1 MKSRII
7 PISIAVVLAVAALAC
22 ILMQCYVKYDI
33 ERFDKDR
40 RVTENFVAES
50 IDIID
55 GEKRLFYVKYARM
68 GYDDATGEH
77 RTDRNHYDITDD
89 HGNSLVNMKEFGKL
103 KQRAGNW
110 IAVKK
115 GSKTAIVDIKKS
127 VKRAEAVYTVYDGAV
142 ISSDGKYAVVKENGR
157 CYVQNMRGRVLYE
170 SEDLNAS
177 SPKAG
182 YIAEKTDG
190 GRQAVVNFK
199 TGRSEYELPKGEE
212 AVAYGS
218 GFWVIGIA
226 DDKYESGYSDYYLLD
241 DKYNMAFG
249 GRLITE
255 YKICDGYIWLLYEP
269 CRFYDSRNTDD
280 EYSIGEYKAA
290 VINKDG
296 EIVYNGEYG
305 TFFRGIS
312 GDVLAVSIRS
322 GLCGAND
329 ISYMYLAGDNAG
341 KVFLTSKDLY
351 YMDFDDGVGAVCSMK
366 SRYAEDRRCMGGEN
380 SPAYEWSYVD
390 EKLKH
395 LASGGLSGGA
405 TDGGYGIDDYGE
417 EQCLINFK
425 GEVKNDE
432 QY

>member
-22 ILMQCYVKYDI
+22 ILMQCYVKYDKG
-33 ERFDKDR
+33 KD
-40 RVTENFVAES
+40 TEVRYPFVAGTIE
-50 IDIID
+50 IID
-55 GEKRLFYVKYARM
+55 GSQRLFYVKNVRM
-68 GYDDATGEH
+68 GYDENTGEF

-89 HGNSLVNMKEFGKL
+89 HGNSLVNMKEFGEL
-103 KQRAGNW
+103 KQRAGDW

-127 VKRAEAVYTVYDGAV
+127 VKRAEAVYTVYDDAV
-142 ISSDGKYAVVKENGR
+142 ISSDGKYAVVKEKGI
-157 CYVQNMRGRVLYE
+157 CYVRNMRGKVLYE
-170 SEDLNAS
+170 SEDPNAS

-182 YIAEKTDG
+182 YIVESTTG

-199 TGRSEYELPKGEE
+199 TGRTEYELPKGEE
-212 AVAYGS
+212 AVEHGS
-218 GFWVIGIA
+218 GFWVIGIE
-226 DDKYESGYSDYYLLD
+226 DDKYESGYSGYYLLD
-241 DKYNMAFG
+241 DRYNMAFG

-269 CRFYDSRNTDD
+269 GRTYDSRNTDD

-290 VINKDG
+290 VINEEG
-296 EIVYNGEYG
+296 EIVYRGEYG

-395 LASGGLSGGA
+395 LARGGLSGGA

>member
-1 MKSRII
+1 
-7 PISIAVVLAVAALAC
+7 
-22 ILMQCYVKYDI
+22 
-33 ERFDKDR
+33 
-40 RVTENFVAES
+40 
-50 IDIID
+50 
-55 GEKRLFYVKYARM
+55 
-68 GYDDATGEH
+68 
-77 RTDRNHYDITDD
+77 
-89 HGNSLVNMKEFGKL
+89 
-103 KQRAGNW
+103 
-110 IAVKK
+110 
-115 GSKTAIVDIKKS
+115 
-127 VKRAEAVYTVYDGAV
+127 
-142 ISSDGKYAVVKENGR
+142 
-157 CYVQNMRGRVLYE
+157 
-170 SEDLNAS
+170 
-177 SPKAG
+177 
-182 YIAEKTDG
+182 
-190 GRQAVVNFK
+190 
-199 TGRSEYELPKGEE
+199 
-212 AVAYGS
+212 
-218 GFWVIGIA
+218 
-226 DDKYESGYSDYYLLD
+226 
-241 DKYNMAFG
+241 MAFG

-255 YKICDGYIWLLYEP
+255 YEICDGYIWLLYEP
-269 CRFYDSRNTDD
+269 GCIYGSRNADD

-290 VINKDG
+290 VINEDG
-296 EIVYNGEYG
+296 EIVYKGEYG

-405 TDGGYGIDDYGE
+405 TAGGYGIDDYGE

>member
-7 PISIAVVLAVAALAC
+7 PISIAVVLAIAALAC

-40 RVTENFVAES
+40 RVTENFNAES

-55 GEKRLFYVKYARM
+55 GEQRLFYVKNVRM
-68 GYDDATGEH
+68 GYDANAGEF

-89 HGNSLVNMKEFGKL
+89 HGNSLVNMKEFGEM

-127 VKRAEAVYTVYDGAV
+127 VKRAEAVYTVYDDAV
-142 ISSDGKYAVVKENGR
+142 ISSDGKYAVVKENGI

-170 SEDLNAS
+170 AEDPNAS

-182 YIAEKTDG
+182 YIVEKTDG

-199 TGRSEYELPKGEE
+199 TGRTEYELPKGEE

-218 GFWVIGIA
+218 GFWVIGIVN
-226 DDKYESGYSDYYLLD
+226 DKYESGYSDYYLLD
-241 DKYNMAFG
+241 DGYNMAFG

-255 YKICDGYIWLLYEP
+255 YKICDGYIWLLYAP
-269 CRFYDSRNTDD
+269 GVTYDSRNADD
-280 EYSIGEYKAA
+280 EYSIGEYEAA
-290 VINKDG
+290 VINEEG
-296 EIVYNGEYG
+296 AIVYRGEYG

-341 KVFLTSKDLY
+341 EVFLTSKDLY
-351 YMDFDDGVGAVCSMK
+351 YMDFDDGVEAVCSMK

-380 SPAYEWSYVD
+380 NPAYEWSYVD
-390 EKLKH
+390 KNLKR
-395 LASGGLSGGA
+395 LAYGGSGGDA
-405 TDGGYGIDDYGE
+405 TDGGYAVKYYGE
-417 EQCLINFK
+417 EQFLAGFK
-425 GEVKNDE
+425 GVIKND
-432 QY
+432 